1 VSLGRWLKERVVDAP
16 LGGLILRSA
25 QDRQKRACF
34 WITKGKQMSDCGWRE
49 TGNGNWVLP
58 GVEGIEATVYATP
71 DSKWGTSIS

>member
-1 VSLGRWLKERVVDAP
+1 
-16 LGGLILRSA
+16 
-25 QDRQKRACF
+25 
-34 WITKGKQMSDCGWRE
+34 MSDCGWRE